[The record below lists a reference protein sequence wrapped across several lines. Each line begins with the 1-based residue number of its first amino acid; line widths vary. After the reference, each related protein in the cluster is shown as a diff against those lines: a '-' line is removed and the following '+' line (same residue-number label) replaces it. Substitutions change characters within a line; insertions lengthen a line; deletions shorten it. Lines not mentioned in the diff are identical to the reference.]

1 MKKLPLITLIAA
13 LATAPVFAATSD
25 VNSSANGGFNGPG
38 TVTNSQTQSTQTGGF
53 SGPNNSETTV
63 AKALDMSDDSWVIL
77 RGNIVKQLDNKHY
90 EFTDGTGT
98 ITLEISPKRWN
109 GVNVTPTD
117 KIEVR
122 GKIDKDWNSREVEVK
137 QVQII
142 K

>member
-1 MKKLPLITLIAA
+1 MKKLPLIALIAA
-13 LATAPVFAATSD
+13 LAAAPVLAATSNANN
-25 VNSSANGGFNGPG
+25 VANGGFNGPG
-38 TVTNSQTQSTQTGGF
+38 TVTSTPNQSTQTGGF

-90 EFTDGTGT
+90 EFTDGTGS

-117 KIEVR
+117 KIEIR

>member
-1 MKKLPLITLIAA
+1 MMKKLPVIALVAA
-13 LATAPVFAATSD
+13 LASAPVFAA
-25 VNSSANGGFNGPG
+25 NGGFDGPG
-38 TVTNSQTQSTQTGGF
+38 AAINTTTQTTQTGGF
-53 SGPNNSETTV
+53 ISPNSGEMTV

-98 ITLEISPKRWN
+98 INLEISEKRWN
-109 GVNVTPTD
+109 GINVTPKD
-117 KIEVR
+117 KVEIR

-137 QVQII
+137 QIQII